1 MAYNTRVYRVAALL
15 RSRQKEIKEFIG
27 SEYLGCKVD
36 FYNVGSLQELK
47 RVFLDIRD
55 SYDGILTNGVFSDR
69 FIACN
74 NTDNAVAHRY
84 ISATEK
90 NYFRRILLLTM
101 EYPGLDLSRVRLD
114 LMTTEHDLPRMIQED
129 ILRKKM
135 NEEHAEVYRLNE
147 AGVISFEQ
155 NMASRQIR
163 AMQSGE
169 YDVFLTRSAV
179 VMDQK
184 EKLELKTKVIHVD
197 YDEDEIYSAMKSLRQ
212 EIEKRDLQKSQVA
225 CIRFQLP
232 EDSQPEQLQKLDHC
246 IQELVHSQRK
256 LSMMVQP
263 IPDEN
268 GIEAITD
275 AGTLDMIT
283 NERTYCEF
291 WNYLNKEK
299 KIPVGLGF
307 GIGNTV
313 KEAIDHAAQAVDF
326 LKMEGK
332 NRKVVYLFDSD
343 GEIFTM
349 STMEREER
357 DTRNI
362 PVVQPAIM
370 TVTVNR
376 IAGSAHLSSRNVFR
390 LMTALQQAHCS
401 EATAEWLCQE
411 LELSPRMSNKML
423 SNLEKAGYAS
433 ISGKTQ
439 GIGKGRPCNIYRF
452 DFQ

>member
-1 MAYNTRVYRVAALL
+1 
-15 RSRQKEIKEFIG
+15 
-27 SEYLGCKVD
+27 
-36 FYNVGSLQELK
+36 
-47 RVFLDIRD
+47 
-55 SYDGILTNGVFSDR
+55 
-69 FIACN
+69 
-74 NTDNAVAHRY
+74 
-84 ISATEK
+84 
-90 NYFRRILLLTM
+90 
-101 EYPGLDLSRVRLD
+101 
-114 LMTTEHDLPRMIQED
+114 
-129 ILRKKM
+129 
-135 NEEHAEVYRLNE
+135 
-147 AGVISFEQ
+147 
-155 NMASRQIR
+155 
-163 AMQSGE
+163 
-169 YDVFLTRSAV
+169 
-179 VMDQK
+179 
-184 EKLELKTKVIHVD
+184 
-197 YDEDEIYSAMKSLRQ
+197 
-212 EIEKRDLQKSQVA
+212 
-225 CIRFQLP
+225 
-232 EDSQPEQLQKLDHC
+232 
-246 IQELVHSQRK
+246 
-256 LSMMVQP
+256 MMVQP

-370 TVTVNR
+370 TATVNR

-411 LELSPRMSNKML
+411 LE
-423 SNLEKAGYAS
+423 
-433 ISGKTQ
+433 
-439 GIGKGRPCNIYRF
+439 
-452 DFQ
+452 

>member
-155 NMASRQIR
+155 
-163 AMQSGE
+163 
-169 YDVFLTRSAV
+169 
-179 VMDQK
+179 
-184 EKLELKTKVIHVD
+184 
-197 YDEDEIYSAMKSLRQ
+197 
-212 EIEKRDLQKSQVA
+212 
-225 CIRFQLP
+225 
-232 EDSQPEQLQKLDHC
+232 
-246 IQELVHSQRK
+246 
-256 LSMMVQP
+256 
-263 IPDEN
+263 
-268 GIEAITD
+268 
-275 AGTLDMIT
+275 
-283 NERTYCEF
+283 
-291 WNYLNKEK
+291 
-299 KIPVGLGF
+299 
-307 GIGNTV
+307 
-313 KEAIDHAAQAVDF
+313 
-326 LKMEGK
+326 
-332 NRKVVYLFDSD
+332 
-343 GEIFTM
+343 
-349 STMEREER
+349 
-357 DTRNI
+357 
-362 PVVQPAIM
+362 
-370 TVTVNR
+370 
-376 IAGSAHLSSRNVFR
+376 HLS
-390 LMTALQQAHCS
+390 LM
-401 EATAEWLCQE
+401 
-411 LELSPRMSNKML
+411 
-423 SNLEKAGYAS
+423 Y
-433 ISGKTQ
+433 I
-439 GIGKGRPCNIYRF
+439 
-452 DFQ
+452 